1 MLKTNILTL
10 LAIAFSITS
19 SLAQFTDVINSNRPG
34 QSMAAFS
41 VGKTVIQSEMGVNYS
56 KEKYEE
62 NPESPYKGVNWT
74 ADLTLRYGVFFEQ
87 FELIANFEY
96 QNERITSP
104 FFDRHDTGLKRT
116 TIGAKYLLYDPDR
129 DYEQKPNLYSW
140 KANHKFNWR
149 QFIPAVAFYGGANF
163 NLAPDKFRRPEI
175 PKEDGFTLKGMILT
189 QNQFGR
195 YTFLTNII
203 VDKFPSQR
211 NSLDYVL
218 TMTRGFNS
226 RVSGFVEI
234 QGYNNVYYTD
244 HFFRTG
250 AAYLLKQNLQID
262 ASVSSNFQ
270 NAPNI
275 FVAGV
280 GASWR
285 FDANYSEVM
294 LRVAKEDKR
303 SKLDKKS
310 DKIKDKK
317 KEKEKKRIDAVDGD
331 KAK

>member
-1 MLKTNILTL
+1 MFKTKILTL
-10 LAIAFSITS
+10 LAAVFSITS
-19 SLAQFTDVINSNRPG
+19 GLAQFTDVINSNRPG

-56 KEKYEE
+56 KERYDETFLENGYEA
-62 NPESPYKGVNWT
+62 VNWT
-74 ADLTLRYGVFFEQ
+74 ADLTLRYGVFIEQ
-87 FELIANFEY
+87 FEILANFEY

-104 FFDRHDTGLKRT
+104 DFDRHDTGLKRT
-116 TIGAKYLLYDPDR
+116 TIGAKYLVYDPDR
-129 DYEQKPNLYSW
+129 DYEKKPNLYSW

-149 QFIPAVAFYGGANF
+149 QFIPAIAFYGGANF
-163 NLAPDKFRRPEI
+163 NLAPDKFRRPEV
-175 PKEDGFTLKGMILT
+175 PKEEGFTLKGMILT

-203 VDKFPSQR
+203 VDKFPSER

-226 RVSGFVEI
+226 RVSGFIEI
-234 QGYNNVYYTD
+234 QGYNNEYYKD
-244 HFFRTG
+244 HFFRIG

-270 NAPNI
+270 DEPNI

-280 GASWR
+280 GVSWQT
-285 FDANYSEVM
+285 
-294 LRVAKEDKR
+294 
-303 SKLDKKS
+303 
-310 DKIKDKK
+310 
-317 KEKEKKRIDAVDGD
+317 
-331 KAK
+331 

>member
-1 MLKTNILTL
+1 
-10 LAIAFSITS
+10 
-19 SLAQFTDVINSNRPG
+19 
-34 QSMAAFS
+34 MAAFS

-116 TIGAKYLLYDPDR
+116 TIGAKYLIYDPDR
-129 DYEQKPNLYSW
+129 DYEPKPNLYSW

-163 NLAPDKFRRPEI
+163 NLARNKFRRPEI
-175 PKEDGFTLKGMILT
+175 PKEDGLTLKGMILT

-203 VDKFPSQR
+203 IDKFPSQR
-211 NSLDYVL
+211 YSLDYVL

-270 NAPNI
+270 NSPSI

-294 LRVAKEDKR
+294 LRVPKEDKR
-303 SKLDKKS
+303 SNS
-310 DKIKDKK
+310 I
-317 KEKEKKRIDAVDGD
+317 R
-331 KAK
+331 KAIR